1 MNRPAGDAPAV
12 GAQRPRLLSVSIDE
26 DDPCVGTVKVDIP
39 GEGILTTTYQWD
51 TPEEARHR
59 LPMAAEQALTTPE
72 AREVGESRKVTRFT
86 TLAGTVYLGWLGG
99 PPTWRLPK
107 AGARRKPGYV
117 EVMAGWWRR
126 ALVIGWR
133 YRDHNPGQ

>member
-59 LPMAAEQALTTPE
+59 LPMAAEQALAAPQ
-72 AREVGESRKVTRFT
+72 AREPGETRSVRRFDT
-86 TLAGTVYLGWLGG
+86 TAGTFYLGWLGG
-99 PPTWRLPK
+99 PPTWRWPK
-107 AGARRKPGYV
+107 IGARKSTGHV
-117 EVMAGWWRR
+117 EVMAGWRRR
-126 ALVIGWR
+126 AAVVRWQ
-133 YRDHNPGQ
+133 YRSTGE